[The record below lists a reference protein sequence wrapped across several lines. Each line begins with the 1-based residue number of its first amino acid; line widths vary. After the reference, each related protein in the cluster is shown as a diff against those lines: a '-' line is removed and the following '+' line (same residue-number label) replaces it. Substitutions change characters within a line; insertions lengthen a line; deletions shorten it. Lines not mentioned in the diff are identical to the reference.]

1 MPQSP
6 FKLLAFL
13 ALLASNAIA
22 ATEVVTYDW
31 PTEPGEAIV
40 SDRYQVRILANGQTY
55 PVETLMSSA
64 WTEPGGGPDIFR
76 DRTFSW
82 APFSSDFAAP
92 LVIEV
97 EKIYGS
103 GAPEVEVFPSGYNLI
118 PILSQDG
125 KTVRFQLPQSRY
137 VSVNF
142 KTDDNR
148 KAADGLITHALMVF
162 ADNLETEV
170 PDKTAPGVHIFNAN
184 TTQADIE
191 AATLTYFEPGFYDL
205 REQFEDGNLQLK
217 PDMQIYL
224 AGGCFIT
231 GKMMAHGRADR
242 AKIFGRGAIS
252 GREYP
257 WEPGQPISALIE
269 ASGNDIVI
277 DGIYAMDNNKHG
289 IVPGFTPTIRNAK
302 VWGWHYNSDGFRPWG
317 GTVDHSFTR
326 PTDDAFYVAGGNLVV
341 TDTVIWQ
348 SFNGAVVT
356 CGWGSP
362 EKPYNT
368 QDFLMKDC
376 HILYPEWNGIGN
388 NNGLIASQLPYN
400 ASSKRIRF
408 ENVRIDG
415 NVSAIT
421 NLKRN
426 ESQEKAATAGG
437 ISDIV
442 FKDVVITGSQYT
454 YNFNRTRQTP
464 SKSVIRGD
472 EGFRIENVTFENLI
486 VNGTPVT
493 QSNYSDYFTIDAS
506 TTSNI
511 TFTTSLED
519 SPAVLTP
526 TYDSLSGT
534 FSFIGK
540 RHDSYT
546 LQQSTDLETWDD
558 FSHPLIGNDEPIT
571 VPFQHLSNQQP
582 NYFLRITR

>member
-1 MPQSP
+1 MVPRIRN
-6 FKLLAFL
+6 LLTAF
-13 ALLASNAIA
+13 ALLASTA
-22 ATEVVTYDW
+22 ATCTEVVIYDW
-31 PTEPGEAIV
+31 PTEPGEAV
-40 SDRYQVRILANGQTY
+40 LSDRYTVRVIANGQTY
-55 PVETLMSSA
+55 PVETLMSTA

-82 APFSSDFAAP
+82 APFSSDFAEP
-92 LVIEV
+92 ITIEV
-97 EKIYGS
+97 DKIYGES
-103 GAPEVEVFPSGYNLI
+103 APEVEIFPSGYNI
-118 PILSQDG
+118 VPTLSEDG

-142 KTDDNR
+142 KTADNL

-162 ADNLETEV
+162 ADNLETEI
-170 PDKTAPGVHIFNAN
+170 PDKNAPGVHVFGPN
-184 TTQADIE
+184 TTQADVE
-191 AATLTYFEPGFYDL
+191 AATLTYFEPGFHNFLD
-205 REQFEDGNLQLK
+205 QFEEGNLQLK
-217 PDMQIYL
+217 PDMQIYM

-269 ASGNDIVI
+269 AGGDDIVI

-289 IVPGFTPTIRNAK
+289 IVPGFSPTIRNAK

-317 GTVDHSFTR
+317 GTVDHCFTR
-326 PTDDAFYVAGGNLVV
+326 PTDDAFYVAGRNLVV

-356 CGWGSP
+356 CGWGSV
-362 EKPYNT
+362 ENPYDT

-376 HILYPEWNGIGN
+376 HIIYPEWNGIGN

-400 ASSKRIRF
+400 ATSKRIRF

-426 ESQEKAATAGG
+426 EDQSKTDTAGG
-437 ISDIV
+437 ISEIV

-454 YNFNRTRQTP
+454 YNYNRSQQNP
-464 SKSVIRGD
+464 SKSLIRGD

-493 QSNYSDYFTIDAS
+493 EENRGDFFTIDS
-506 TTSNI
+506 NTTSNI
-511 TFTTSLED
+511 AFTTNLPSSSELPLPTFD
-519 SPAVLTP
+519 SPQ
-526 TYDSLSGT
+526 G
-534 FSFIGK
+534 SFNFQGK
-540 RHDSYT
+540 RHEHYT
-546 LQQSTDLETWDD
+546 LHQSTDLEAWDE
-558 FSHPLIGNDEPIT
+558 FSQPLIGNDEPIAI
-571 VPFQHLSNQQP
+571 PFQHLSNQQP
-582 NYFLRITR
+582 NYFLRISR